1 MLDYTVNINRINKWI
16 FSKMKESEKS
26 KYDKN
31 LNLYSEIVKKRILS
45 IDTIIECMEIFEYF
59 EDYEK
64 CDHLLHIL
72 KEMEQNK
79 NSKIGKETR

>member
-45 IDTIIECMEIFEYF
+45 IETII
-59 EDYEK
+59 
-64 CDHLLHIL
+64 
-72 KEMEQNK
+72 
-79 NSKIGKETR
+79 

>member
-1 MLDYTVNINRINKWI
+1 MLDYTVNIKRINKWI
-16 FSKMKESEKS
+16 FPKMKESEKS

-31 LNLYSEIVKKRILS
+31 LNLYSVIVKGKILS
-45 IDTIIECMEIFEYF
+45 RDAITECMEIFEYF

>member
-31 LNLYSEIVKKRILS
+31 LNLYSEIVKKRIL
-45 IDTIIECMEIFEYF
+45 
-59 EDYEK
+59 
-64 CDHLLHIL
+64 
-72 KEMEQNK
+72 
-79 NSKIGKETR
+79 TRDFKAIVHPRGVKR

>member
-1 MLDYTVNINRINKWI
+1 MLNYTVNIKRINKWI
-16 FSKMKESEKS
+16 FPKMKESEKS

-31 LNLYSEIVKKRILS
+31 LNLYSVIVKGKILS
-45 IDTIIECMEIFEYF
+45 RDAITECMEIFEYF

-64 CDHLLHIL
+64 CDHLLNIL